1 MMKYAFGYLSALFL
15 LWGTIDNGE
24 AFSHQ
29 PRTAQP
35 ITAMVVAGA
44 KIVHEDE
51 RSPSRRLAL
60 NQLATGALASLVVL
74 PSGAQAEE
82 SIFAPKFI
90 QEYPDFTQSTEGW
103 SYKDVKGGNGDS
115 PKPGDRIVFEWSGYT
130 VGYFARPFEARGYV
144 AKANSIPDCDVCDLE
159 DVCVYFFIAQSF
171 FLSTKTS
178 LFYIVVR
185 REVPLIK
192 NRSMHVQS

>member
-1 MMKYAFGYLSALFL
+1 MMRYASGYLSALFL

-29 PRTAQP
+29 PSTAQP
-35 ITAMVVAGA
+35 MTVVLATAA
-44 KIVHEDE
+44 KIVQDDE
-51 RSPSRRLAL
+51 RRPSRRLAL
-60 NQLATGALASLVVL
+60 NQLATGALASFFVL

-90 QEYPDFTQSTEGW
+90 QEYPDFTQSKEGW

-115 PKPGDRIVFEWSGYT
+115 PKPGDRVVFEWSGYT

-144 AKANSIPDCDVCDLE
+144 
-159 DVCVYFFIAQSF
+159 
-171 FLSTKTS
+171 T
-178 LFYIVVR
+178 
-185 REVPLIK
+185 
-192 NRSMHVQS
+192 